1 MIEIDSG
8 YLRGVGIVC
17 PTHKLEIKERKMTS
31 KETIQQ
37 TKEDIAVLQE
47 KLKKLEELEIYKSK
61 TPVQKAFYRVYGYY
75 PSLDTDGYDGSPWQ
89 RFITGYD
96 AGYDDGMENNKNF
109 EKSKEIVDKHFEP
122 TPQTPEQV
130 EQGLRDAMKQAKED
144 GVFDEPKPK
153 TLYDLIGNWWDNVFV
168 VHNACNNE
176 TAIDYL
182 VNDIEKWLP
191 DEFDPNEAY
200 EIGWNDAL
208 RTIKQKL
215 R

>member
-8 YLRGVGIVC
+8 YLRGLGIVC

-31 KETIQQ
+31 KETIQ
-37 TKEDIAVLQE
+37 TVKEDIALLQE
-47 KLKKLEELEIYKSK
+47 KLKKLEEMEKHK
-61 TPVQKAFYRVYGYY
+61 TPAEEAFYRVYSRYSGE
-75 PSLDTDGYDGSPWQ
+75 LDGSSWDI
-89 RFITGYD
+89 FEKGYNEAHKD
-96 AGYDDGMENNKNF
+96 AVENNKN
-109 EKSKEIVDKHFEP
+109 FEP

-168 VHNACNNE
+168 LHNACNNE

-191 DEFDPNEAY
+191 DDEFDPNEPY
-200 EIGWNDAL
+200 EIGWNEAIQA
-208 RTIKQKL
+208 IKEKL